1 MNTKG
6 SVHGSTIIERPAKY
20 ERINHEEKPY
30 SLLASGLSSVV
41 NPKITP
47 IKITENNP
55 KQM

>member
-1 MNTKG
+1 
-6 SVHGSTIIERPAKY
+6 VHGSTIIERPAKY

-47 IKITENNP
+47 IKITENSP